1 LSCGFTPQTRQYI
14 DVFATCASETSAETR
29 LPSDHAHAIKKS
41 KKSARK
47 VFEHKPMDH
56 RTELSAHIKTAAAAL
71 GFDLVGLTSS
81 APLAHG
87 GRFRAWVE
95 QGFAGEMGYMSR
107 DVDKRIDPT
116 QVLPDARSIIVVAMN
131 YYTAPEATGHTQG
144 RGWISRYAWGQD
156 YHGILGDK
164 LETLVAHIRAMEG
177 ADLQA
182 RWYVDTGPIL
192 ERELA
197 WRAGLGWPGKNT
209 NLINRQT
216 GSWLFLGAILLNREL
231 VYDTPATEHCGSCTR
246 CLVACP
252 TGALVAPGVLDARRC
267 IAYLTIE
274 LRGPIPRALR
284 PLVGT
289 HIFGCD
295 ICQAVC
301 PWNRRPPVA
310 PEPSFLPRA
319 GFATPELIPWLGLS
333 EEAFRAQFRDS
344 PVKRAKRRGLLRNVA
359 VALGNLRDP
368 RAIPALQGALLD
380 AEPLVRSHAAWA
392 LGRIGG
398 LKAQQALRAALNT
411 ETRSDVREELRLA
424 LAELASEDERCSPVG
439 GAPYPLGGS

>member
-1 LSCGFTPQTRQYI
+1 
-14 DVFATCASETSAETR
+14 
-29 LPSDHAHAIKKS
+29 
-41 KKSARK
+41 
-47 VFEHKPMDH
+47 MDH
-56 RTELSAHIKTAAAAL
+56 RTELSAQIKTTAAAL
-71 GFDLVGLTSS
+71 GFDLVGLTPS

-87 GRFRAWVE
+87 GRFRAWVA

-116 QVLPDARSIIVVAMN
+116 RVLPDARSIIVVAIN
-131 YYTAPEATGHTQG
+131 YYTAPETTGHTQG

-156 YHGILGDK
+156 YHGILDDK
-164 LETLVAHIRAMEG
+164 LKTLVAHIRAVEG

-209 NLINRQT
+209 NLINRRM

-231 VYDTPATEHCGSCTR
+231 VYDTPATAHCGSCTR

-274 LRGPIPRALR
+274 LRGPIPRELR
-284 PLVGT
+284 PLLGT

-301 PWNRRPPVA
+301 PWNRKAPVA
-310 PEPSFLPRA
+310 SDRAFLPQA
-319 GFATPELIPWLGLS
+319 GFAAPELIPWLGLS
-333 EEAFRAQFRDS
+333 EDAFRVQFRDS
-344 PVKRAKRRGLLRNVA
+344 PIKRAKRRGLLRNVA
-359 VALGNLRDP
+359 VALGNLQDS
-368 RAIPALQGALLD
+368 RAIPALQGALAD
-380 AEPLVRSHAAWA
+380 ADPLIRSHAAWA

-398 LKAQQALRAALNT
+398 LKAQQVLRAALNT
-411 ETRSDVREELRLA
+411 EDQPDVREEICAA
-424 LAELASEDERCSPVG
+424 LAELAVEDEQGSPG
-439 GAPYPLGGS
+439 EDTPDPLSGL

>member
-1 LSCGFTPQTRQYI
+1 MLS
-14 DVFATCASETSAETR
+14 
-29 LPSDHAHAIKKS
+29 
-41 KKSARK
+41 RK
-47 VFEHKPMDH
+47 AKNQHVKIIENELMDH
-56 RTELSAHIKTAAAAL
+56 RIELSAHIKTAAAAL

-107 DVDKRIDPT
+107 DVNKRLDPT
-116 QVLPDARSIIVVAMN
+116 QVLPDARSIIVVAIN
-131 YYTAPEATGHTQG
+131 YYTAPETTGHTQG
-144 RGWISRYAWGQD
+144 RGWISRYAWGRD

-164 LETLVAHIRAMEG
+164 LETLVARIRAMEG
-177 ADLQA
+177 DDLQA

-209 NLINRQT
+209 NLINRRV

-231 VYDTPATEHCGSCTR
+231 VYDTPATAHCGSCTR

-267 IAYLTIE
+267 IAYLSIE
-274 LRGPIPRALR
+274 LRGAIPRGLR
-284 PLVGT
+284 PLMGT

-301 PWNRRPPVA
+301 PWNRQPPVA

-319 GFATPELIPWLGLS
+319 GFAAPELIPWLSLS
-333 EEAFRAQFRDS
+333 EDAFRARFLDS
-344 PVKRAKRRGLLRNVA
+344 PIKRAKRRGLLRNVA

-380 AEPLVRSHAAWA
+380 SEPLVRGHAAWA

-398 LKAQQALRAALNT
+398 LKAQQALHAALNT
-411 ETRSDVREELRLA
+411 ETQPDVQEELGTA
-424 LAELASEDERCSPVG
+424 LAELAAEDEQGSPG
-439 GAPYPLGGS
+439 EGAL